1 MRIYSRVSA
10 GLFAVS
16 LAVVF
21 GQDPSGRAQAGK
33 TVDAATAGAVT
44 GHAVFQGTPPAPE
57 ALKGITDPACQKALG
72 PSPTSDAVIVGQGGG
87 LKNVFVY
94 VKSGLDPDFSF
105 MTPGVPVVLDQR
117 GCLYA
122 PKVLGVR
129 VGQPLDVL
137 NSDTT
142 IHNVHG
148 VPFANDEF
156 NKGETAGMKIT
167 QTFSKPE
174 IMVKIKCDVHPW
186 MVSYVGVMSH
196 PFFAVS
202 GADGAFIVRSLP
214 PGKYT
219 LAAWHETFGTK
230 TAEVTVGPRQT
241 QNVTITFTAQQKG

>member
-10 GLFAVS
+10 GLFALS
-16 LAVVF
+16 LAEVF
-21 GQDPSGRAQAGK
+21 GQNPSSRAQAGK

-44 GHAVFQGTPPAPE
+44 GRAVFEGTPPAPE
-57 ALKGITDPACQKALG
+57 ALKGISDPACQKALG

-94 VKSGLDPDFSF
+94 VKSGIDTDFSF
-105 MTPGVPVVLDQR
+105 ATPGTPVVLDQR
-117 GCLYA
+117 GCLYT

-129 VGQPLDVL
+129 AGQPFDVM

-148 VPFANDEF
+148 VPFENEEF

-167 QTFSKPE
+167 QTFTKPE
-174 IMVKIKCDVHPW
+174 TMVKIRCDVHPW
-186 MVSYVGVMSH
+186 MASYVGVMSH

-202 GADGAFIVRSLP
+202 GADGAFTVRSLP

-219 LAAWHETFGTK
+219 LAAWHEKFGTK
-230 TAEVTVGPRQT
+230 TTEVTVGPRQT
-241 QNVTITFTAQQKG
+241 QNVTFTFSSTGKG